1 MPWNIFQHLASA
13 RKPLPPQLL
22 LSNPTNQSMATG
34 ARCRLALLWC
44 MAAAARPFPAHSRA
58 FGVVRD
64 VRARAEA
71 KRVLVPIG
79 DGSEEIE
86 SVTIM
91 DVLARAGAEVTCAS
105 VMDRLE
111 VKIFL
116 LIFYSLK
123 RKDAVVVVH

>member
-1 MPWNIFQHLASA
+1 MAIARNIFQHTNTQNPA
-13 RKPLPPQLL
+13 PPQPL
-22 LSNPTNQSMATG
+22 LSLPTNQSMATG

-44 MAAAARPFPAHSRA
+44 MAAAARPFSAHSRA
-58 FGVVRD
+58 FGVMRNLGS
-64 VRARAEA
+64 RAEA

-91 DVLARAGAEVTCAS
+91 DVLARAGADVTCAS

-111 VKIFL
+111 VKNF
-116 LIFYSLK
+116 FCFCC
-123 RKDAVVVVH
+123 